1 VTCTA
6 TDHSG
11 NSSSAT
17 FAVHVR
23 LAQASWEEPGAGG
36 LVVNGSR
43 TVPIKV
49 GLTLDGLRIMSGPTN
64 VTVVPCGGGP
74 AVQTDPLDLQANG
87 RWMGHLSTDGL
98 ANGCYQVVA
107 TANGVAIGSFQMDV
121 RPDAAPAAT
130 PKNPKT

>member
-1 VTCTA
+1 
-6 TDHSG
+6 
-11 NSSSAT
+11 
-17 FAVHVR
+17 VHVR

-49 GLTLDGLRIMSGPTN
+49 GLSLDGRPIVGGPAW
-64 VTVVPCGGGP
+64 VSVVPCGGGSP
-74 AVQTDPLDLQANG
+74 VQTDDLDLQANG

-107 TANGVAIGSFQMDV
+107 SANGFAIGSFQMDV
-121 RPDAAPAAT
+121 RGAVAPAAT
-130 PKNPKT
+130 PKTTKK